1 MTLREYLN
9 GQAAGDEG
17 IEALLS
23 EMSSFQERIAR
34 RIAEILADLDISGG
48 SLVASEGNI
57 ARLSEVMGLIEQG
70 FADTRWQ
77 GAVRD
82 YLRTFDELGANTAE
96 YLADFGTL
104 DRGILTAL
112 RQQYKLLAAD
122 YLLNAQSFQRSL
134 LNPIAQEIGA
144 YIATGGRYADL
155 VRSVSNIVTGGDV
168 SDGAILGNA
177 KTAVNDLVSVYERT
191 ATKVASD
198 QVGAEFFLYQG
209 RPIDTTRPF
218 CRARAGKYWHRE
230 EIASWGDEEW
240 QGKAEGT
247 NSETIFSFLGGYNC
261 RHVLVPVA
269 QRDVPASDIE
279 RMRGKGLIS

>member
-1 MTLREYLN
+1 MTLTEYLE

-23 EMSSFQERIAR
+23 EMSAFQERIAR
-34 RIAEILADLDISGG
+34 RVAEILSDLDISGG
-48 SLVASEGNI
+48 RLVASEANI
-57 ARLSEVMGLIEQG
+57 ARLSEVMSQIEQG
-70 FADTRWQ
+70 FADTKWQ

-82 YLRTFDELGANTAE
+82 YLKTFDSISTNAAE
-96 YLADFGTL
+96 YLSSFGKI
-104 DRGILTAL
+104 DRAL
-112 RQQYKLLAAD
+112 VKAIRQQYKQLSAD

-134 LNPIAQEIGA
+134 LNPIAQEVGA
-144 YIATGGRYADL
+144 YIATGGRYSDL
-155 VRSVSNIVTGGDV
+155 VRSVSDIVTGGDT

-191 ATKVASD
+191 TTKVAAD

-209 RPIDTTRPF
+209 RPIDTTRQF
-218 CRARAGKYWHRE
+218 CMARAGKYWHRE
-230 EIASWGDEEW
+230 EIAGWGDEEW
-240 QGKAEGT
+240 SGKAEGT

-269 QRDVPASDIE
+269 RRDVPSSDLE
-279 RMRGKGLIS
+279 RMRGKGLIA

>member
-1 MTLREYLN
+1 MTLREYLS

-23 EMSSFQERIAR
+23 EMSAFQERIAR
-34 RIAEILADLDISGG
+34 RVAEIFSDLDISGG
-48 SLVASEGNI
+48 RLVASEANI

-70 FADTRWQ
+70 FADARWQ

-82 YLRTFDELGANTAE
+82 YLRTFDALGANTAE
-96 YLADFGTL
+96 YLSDFGNL
-104 DRGILTAL
+104 DRGVLTAL

-134 LNPIAQEIGA
+134 LNPIAQEVGA
-144 YIATGGRYADL
+144 YIATGGRYSDL
-155 VRSVSNIVTGGDV
+155 VRSVSDIVTGGET

-191 ATKVASD
+191 TTKVAAD

-230 EIASWGDEEW
+230 EIAGWGDEQW

-269 QRDVPASDIE
+269 RRDVPASDLE
-279 RMRGKGLIS
+279 RMRGKGLID

>member
-1 MTLREYLN
+1 MTLTEYLE

-23 EMSSFQERIAR
+23 EMSAFQERIAR
-34 RIAEILADLDISGG
+34 RVAEILSDLDISGG
-48 SLVASEGNI
+48 RLVASEANI

-82 YLRTFDELGANTAE
+82 YLRTFDALGANTAE
-96 YLADFGTL
+96 YLSDFGNL

-134 LNPIAQEIGA
+134 LNPIAQEVGA
-144 YIATGGRYADL
+144 YIATGGRYSDL
-155 VRSVSNIVTGGDV
+155 VRSVSDIVTGGETT
-168 SDGAILGNA
+168 DGAILGNA

-191 ATKVASD
+191 TTKVAAD

-209 RPIDTTRPF
+209 RPIDTTRQF

-230 EIASWGDEEW
+230 EIAGWGDEEW
-240 QGKAEGT
+240 SGKAEGT

-269 QRDVPASDIE
+269 RRDVPSSDLE
-279 RMRGKGLIS
+279 RMRGKGLIA